1 MSLLTAAE
9 RTSILNTFAAIAD
22 RIEGEGFAA
31 EAFALRGLADGL
43 TLDLPDF
50 DFDDDEF
57 TNVDDYREGWDAA
70 ISLGLP
76 WPALAESL
84 RRIYLRSS
92 GQS

>member
-1 MSLLTAAE
+1 MSLLTTAE
-9 RTSILNTFAAIAD
+9 CTSILDTLEGVAD
-22 RIEGEGFAA
+22 RIEGEGFAS
-31 EAFALRGLADGL
+31 EAFVLRGLAHGL